1 MVEGTLLE
9 RERQFERRDDLR
21 AAGVTGKAIN
31 ILESQ
36 PRAGQNAR
44 NRRRNMLLREWRDF
58 PVEYDAETLRIDS
71 PAHDVERVWPGV
83 LPAHL
88 NGGNPAIIGPEHASR
103 RAVAEERGGDDI
115 RLGQFVEPESKRAN
129 FDRDEQHNAPRAR
142 AGQARGDRE
151 PGDAARAAKS
161 EDRNALDIRA
171 KPQAPRDPRFETGR

>member
-71 PAHDVERVWPGV
+71 PAHDVERVRPGV
-83 LPAHL
+83 VATHL
-88 NGGNPAIIGPEHASR
+88 DGGDAAIVGPEHASR
-103 RAVAEERGGDDI
+103 RAIAEERGRDHI
-115 RLGQFVEPESKRAN
+115 RFGQFVEPESERAN
-129 FDRDEQHNAPRAR
+129 FDRDEQHNAARTR
-142 AGQARGDRE
+142 AGEAGGDRE
-151 PGDAARAAKS
+151 PG
-161 EDRNALDIRA
+161 
-171 KPQAPRDPRFETGR
+171 Q